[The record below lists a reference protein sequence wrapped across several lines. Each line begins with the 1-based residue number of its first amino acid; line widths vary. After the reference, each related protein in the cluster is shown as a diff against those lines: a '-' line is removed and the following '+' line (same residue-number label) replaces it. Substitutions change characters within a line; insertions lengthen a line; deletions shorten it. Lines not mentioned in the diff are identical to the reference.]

1 MHRKKIMI
9 PKTNL
14 VVITRD
20 GKWYRM
26 GDCSICLVTD
36 EEYHKLVSGNS
47 PLESQTVVELTL
59 KNITHREVG
68 ALL

>member
-1 MHRKKIMI
+1 MTL
-9 PKTNL
+9 KTNL
-14 VVITRD
+14 VMITRD

-36 EEYHKLVSGNS
+36 DEYQKLIDGNS
-47 PLESQTVVELTL
+47 PLDSQPTVELTL
-59 KNITHREVG
+59 NNITHRQVG